1 MGPRPIEGTNI
12 SPELGNVS
20 LPYTP
25 QEAIDE
31 LAGLGYSGEGVFHHM
46 LDNDLGNHHTRA
58 LMSIALGHETVDYI
72 KRFQDLFSDDEHGP
86 TRIENVIEDVN
97 NPIE

>member
-12 SPELGNVS
+12 SQELGNVS

-31 LAGLGYSGEGVFHHM
+31 LAGLGYSGEDVFHHM
-46 LDNDLGNHHTRA
+46 G
-58 LMSIALGHETVDYI
+58 
-72 KRFQDLFSDDEHGP
+72 
-86 TRIENVIEDVN
+86 
-97 NPIE
+97 

>member
-1 MGPRPIEGTNI
+1 MNPKAIEGS

-31 LAGLGYSGEGVFHHM
+31 LVGLGYSGENVFHYM
-46 LDNDLGNHHTRA
+46 LDNNLGNHHTRA
-58 LMSIALGHETVDYI
+58 LMSIALGSETVDYI
-72 KRFQDLFSDDEHGP
+72 KRFQDLFSDEEHGP
-86 TRIENVIEDVN
+86 ARIDNVVEDVKN
-97 NPIE
+97 QNI